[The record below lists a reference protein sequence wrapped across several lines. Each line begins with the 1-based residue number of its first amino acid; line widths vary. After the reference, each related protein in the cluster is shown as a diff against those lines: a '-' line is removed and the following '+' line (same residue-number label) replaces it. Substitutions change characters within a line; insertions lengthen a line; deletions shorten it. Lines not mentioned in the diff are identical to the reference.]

1 MTNQHAVS
9 RRRALRATAGLAS
22 FATPWL
28 LPEVAL
34 GAGGTLTVGLPNNVA
49 TLDPINQSN
58 HDSMAVTQVVFEN
71 LVEVDVNGE
80 VKPMLAAGL
89 PRVSADGLAW
99 TFDLRDDV
107 KFHNGQSL
115 TAEDVKYSFDF
126 VLDPNNKALR
136 RPVWEPIK
144 QVVVESPTR
153 VRFEM
158 NHPYAPWL
166 RYMTKYM
173 GIFPKGSREQHGA
186 DHFRNAPTGVGTGPG
201 IFVQSRA
208 NDFVEFR
215 RNPNY
220 WRRNVPAW
228 EKLVF
233 RVVPEDS
240 VRVAYL
246 MANEAQVISAPPP
259 RDFTRLRRLAGLQ
272 GDTKVAL
279 GSRCFIATNNLKP
292 PFDDVK
298 FRRAMSRAIDRQK
311 VAELFYGLLDPSAL
325 PTPAKAWW
333 FNKQASDSVDFD
345 LDAAKKLLAESK
357 YPNGASFDMIIPAE
371 PYLLD
376 VKDAALVVQAQL
388 AKLNIKVNLQ
398 VLEATQVIREVI
410 NGNQTAAMV
419 VFMSPPDPIFTIRS
433 SFYPGQ
439 AVFKGSNYKNDEL
452 IALIDKS
459 YAATTR
465 EQLKPIMDRIQTI
478 LADDCP
484 NVNLGT
490 AHAANLWRSTVK
502 GFEVNTGLTMRVR
515 DVIPG

>member
-1 MTNQHAVS
+1 MTTKLKIG
-9 RRRALRATAGLAS
+9 RRRALKAGAGLAAS
-22 FATPWL
+22 APLWMN
-28 LPEVAL
+28 PDVAL
-34 GAGGTLTVGLPNNVA
+34 GANGTLTVGLPNNVA

-80 VKPMLAAGL
+80 VKPMLAASL
-89 PRVSADGLAW
+89 PRVSDNGLTW
-99 TFDLRDDV
+99 TFDLRGDV
-107 KFHNGQSL
+107 KFHNGQAL

-126 VLDPNNKALR
+126 VLDPKNNALR

-144 QVVVESPTR
+144 EVVVESPTR

-158 NHPYAPWL
+158 KQPYAPWL
-166 RYMTKYM
+166 HYMTKYM

-220 WRRNVPAW
+220 WRKDVPAW

-246 MANEAQVISAPPP
+246 MANEAQIISAPPP
-259 RDFTRLRRLAGLQ
+259 RDFTRLRRLAGIQ
-272 GDTKVAL
+272 GDSKVAL
-279 GSRCFIATNNLKP
+279 GSRCFIATNNAKP

-311 VAELFYGLLDPSAL
+311 IAELFYGLLDPSTL
-325 PTPAKAWW
+325 PSPSRSWW
-333 FNKQASDSVDFD
+333 FNKQANDSIDFD
-345 LDAAKKLLAESK
+345 FEAAKKLLAESK

-371 PYLLD
+371 PYLID

-398 VLEATQVIREVI
+398 VLEATQVIREII
-410 NGNQTAAMV
+410 NGNQTAALV
-419 VFMSPPDPIFTIRS
+419 VFMSPPDPIFNIRS

-439 AVFKGSNYKNDEL
+439 VTFKGTNYKSDAL
-452 IALIDKS
+452 IAAIDES
-459 YAATTR
+459 YTASTR
-465 EQLKPIMDRIQTI
+465 EKLKPIMDRIQTI

-490 AHAANLWRSTVK
+490 AHAANLWRSSVK

-515 DVIPG
+515 DVAPG